1 MRERHLEEIRAL
13 LAASETACDDTH
25 KLSSSTLVTRH
36 VLNAMRIN
44 LKPGKEPP
52 LPEFRKQGHYML
64 EIIAAQIKEMEDA
77 GWIFRGESV
86 SSDFRAFPL
95 PSLR

>member
-44 LKPGKEPP
+44 LKPGKEPL
-52 LPEFRKQGHYML
+52 LPEFRKQGHCML